1 MREKAGASYSPQVN
15 SNRPVDM
22 TTGGRFLAMAQLPPR
37 LVPEFFSAADKIAT
51 DLATEGPTPDEL
63 ARSTEPL
70 RQLLLRLETGHTFW
84 LDQLEGATT
93 DPNRVAMLPSLMR
106 DYTQA
111 TPEEMRALAAK
122 YLQPAKAF
130 RIEVLPEKKAD
141 TANR

>member
-1 MREKAGASYSPQVN
+1 
-15 SNRPVDM
+15 
-22 TTGGRFLAMAQLPPR
+22 
-37 LVPEFFSAADKIAT
+37 
-51 DLATEGPTPDEL
+51 
-63 ARSTEPL
+63 
-70 RQLLLRLETGHTFW
+70 LRLETGHTFW

-130 RIEVLPEKKAD
+130 RIKVLPEKKAD